1 MLTRERSEIVS
12 THNRQAK
19 DMQDMINAMDQ
30 EFGESESDARQDF
43 ESQREEIKNKNSE
56 EYNVLKIQL
65 EGTIEELER
74 HFDQAHKVYLDST
87 EHRTQAFKNLIKND
101 SSAARVIEHRMKKLI
116 RLQVC
121 HVGEFS
127 SDCLNIDAIRSH
139 ICENC

>member
-1 MLTRERSEIVS
+1 MLIRERSEIVS
-12 THNRQAK
+12 SHNRQAK

-87 EHRTQAFKNLIKND
+87 EHRTQAFKNLTTND

-121 HVGEFS
+121 HVGEIS
-127 SDCLNIDAIRSH
+127 PDYLNIDAIRSH
-139 ICENC
+139 VCENC